1 MIVVL
6 SGHLFL
12 LFLFEVSLILSSGLL
27 VLLVLRNQIIHVGL
41 CLSEFH
47 LVHALPSIPVK
58 EGLSPK
64 HGSEMLRNA
73 LEDLLDSSGVSNE
86 CASHLKSTW
95 WDVTYSCLHVVGDPL
110 NKVGAILVL
119 DVQHLFI
126 HLLHGHSS
134 PEDSCYSEI
143 PAMPWVAG
151 SHHVLGIKHLLGQLR
166 NSESSVLLAATRCQR
181 SKSGHEEVKAR
192 EWNHVDCKLAEISIQ
207 LARETE
213 AGGDTRHGKRNK
225 MVEVAICGSSQ
236 LQSTEADIVERLI
249 VNAKGLIGVLDEL
262 MHRKGGIV
270 RLDHSV
276 GDL

>member
-1 MIVVL
+1 M
-6 SGHLFL
+6 
-12 LFLFEVSLILSSGLL
+12 
-27 VLLVLRNQIIHVGL
+27 
-41 CLSEFH
+41 
-47 LVHALPSIPVK
+47 
-58 EGLSPK
+58 
-64 HGSEMLRNA
+64 
-73 LEDLLDSSGVSNE
+73 
-86 CASHLKSTW
+86 
-95 WDVTYSCLHVVGDPL
+95 
-110 NKVGAILVL
+110 
-119 DVQHLFI
+119 
-126 HLLHGHSS
+126 
-134 PEDSCYSEI
+134 
-143 PAMPWVAG
+143 
-151 SHHVLGIKHLLGQLR
+151 
-166 NSESSVLLAATRCQR
+166 
-181 SKSGHEEVKAR
+181 KAR